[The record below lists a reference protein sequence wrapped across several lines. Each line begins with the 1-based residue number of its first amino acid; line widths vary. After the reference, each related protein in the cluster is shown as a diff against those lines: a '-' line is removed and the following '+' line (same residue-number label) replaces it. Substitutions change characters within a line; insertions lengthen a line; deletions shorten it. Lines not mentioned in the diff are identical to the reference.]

1 MLAASAR
8 STQRKRTAPMR
19 YMKTHQQTPAS
30 LFRPAACYR
39 FRLLPIHFEP
49 ERLPHRGRARQ
60 LPGAPLRRSTSPD
73 ARCSMKVSV
82 HEFHSFIASFALT
95 NARSTR
101 TRALCANTTSSSFRL
116 ANTLAR
122 LSRLFF
128 VFFFIVECSTLLD
141 GWQEDNFFV
150 CFKHPEITA
159 IKDHPFPHPYLSLE
173 FFVF

>member
-82 HEFHSFIASFALT
+82 HEFHSFIASVCTHQCKEHSNSCPLRQYNLVIVPSRKHPCSPISPFLRLLLHRRMLYFA
-95 NARSTR
+95 RW
-101 TRALCANTTSSSFRL
+101 
-116 ANTLAR
+116 LAR
-122 LSRLFF
+122 
-128 VFFFIVECSTLLD
+128 
-141 GWQEDNFFV
+141 G
-150 CFKHPEITA
+150 
-159 IKDHPFPHPYLSLE
+159 
-173 FFVF
+173 